1 MSEAFIGVHVALC
14 SMYTYMY
21 RQHQPGDKQ
30 NNRKL
35 EAIFFTPSVKKK

>member
-1 MSEAFIGVHVALC
+1 MSKASIGVHIALC

-21 RQHQPGDKQ
+21 RQHQPGAMQ

-35 EAIFFTPSVKKK
+35 EAIFFTQSV